1 VNRSGHY
8 LFALVML
15 CCISAV
21 ASAQMTPP
29 ATQPV
34 PPAVGEKLRDF
45 TLKRL
50 DGKAM
55 TLSELNKSG
64 PVVVIMLRGW
74 VGYQCPICTQ
84 QVAGF
89 FGKANEFRA
98 AGANVVMIYPGSAD
112 LVQGKAEE
120 FVTGKTIPEGFHF
133 VIDPDLKTVNQYAL
147 RWNALN
153 ETAYPSTF
161 VVGRDGIV
169 KFAKISHSHGDR
181 STAPEVLELLKSD
194 HPATMPAH

>member
-1 VNRSGHY
+1 MRPFVCSVLG
-8 LFALVML
+8 VIVL
-15 CCISAV
+15 CCMSSLA
-21 ASAQMTPP
+21 AAQMSP
-29 ATQPV
+29 ATQPA

-45 TLKRL
+45 TLKGL
-50 DGKAM
+50 DGKPI

-89 FGKANEFRA
+89 FGKAEEFRA

-120 FVTGKTIPEGFHF
+120 FVTGKTIPNGFHF
-133 VIDPDLKTVNQYAL
+133 VIDPDLKTVTQYAL
-147 RWNALN
+147 RWNAPN

-161 VVGRDGIV
+161 VIGRDGII

-181 STAPEVLELLKSD
+181 SSAPEVLELLKSD

>member
-1 VNRSGHY
+1 MRRFSRSV
-8 LFALVML
+8 FALVML
-15 CCISAV
+15 CGLSTV

-34 PPAVGEKLRDF
+34 PPAVGEKLGDF
-45 TLKRL
+45 TLKQL
-50 DGKAM
+50 DGKSI

-64 PVVVIMLRGW
+64 PVVVLMLRGW

-89 FGKANEFRA
+89 LGKADEFRA
-98 AGANVVMIYPGSAD
+98 AGTSVVMIYPGSAE

-133 VIDPDLKTVNQYAL
+133 VVDPDLKTVNQYAL
-147 RWNALN
+147 RWNAPN

-161 VVGRDGIV
+161 VVGHDGII

-181 STAPEVLELLKSD
+181 STAPEVLELLKSN